1 MRLSHGNL
9 VVIKHRKRQCKRS
22 IVCLRPANICNK
34 HLITAHDH
42 TPLNSTLVATFLRLV
57 ASTPMAVLLYAIT
70 LHMDGNDIFQAKQ
83 RRINICNDLWRKK
96 IHIRSTRIARCI
108 VAQII

>member
-1 MRLSHGNL
+1 
-9 VVIKHRKRQCKRS
+9 
-22 IVCLRPANICNK
+22 
-34 HLITAHDH
+34 
-42 TPLNSTLVATFLRLV
+42 
-57 ASTPMAVLLYAIT
+57 MAVLLYAIT